1 KLKVCATPG
10 AKGHAV
16 MFDMRLSA
24 PGGDERN
31 RLVSTEPVI
40 IQELIDV
47 QGLDGYFRH
56 DGVHILVESMNNA
69 RCRLDTFGLNMH
81 KVTRDSTQLVDAA
94 VAMVGACV
102 GRRQALNSGRVRAV
116 QKKKS
121 SGSGPRMMIMK

>member
-1 KLKVCATPG
+1 
-10 AKGHAV
+10 
-16 MFDMRLSA
+16 M
-24 PGGDERN
+24 
-31 RLVSTEPVI
+31 
-40 IQELIDV
+40 

-56 DGVHILVESMNNA
+56 DGDPILVEHMNNA
-69 RCRLDTFGLNMH
+69 RCRFGKFGLNMH

-121 SGSGPRMMIMK
+121 SGNGPRMMIMK